1 MSSPSRRDEILNTAL
16 KLFNEQGSANVST
29 RHIAEAMGISPGNLY
44 YYFPHK
50 EAIIHAI
57 LDRAE
62 ALFEGVYDFDSAHLP
77 SPKSLLKRGEHYFWE
92 YRFFQSEMMLLFQN
106 DPSLK
111 ERFGKLQ
118 QKRLKEIEKML
129 GVLQGAGIL
138 RPLKEELKKILT
150 QNLWIVSNFWNLFLE
165 IEGRLFEEET
175 KGVIENILALLK
187 PHMTREGIAWIL
199 LDNEHEGVKA

>member
-1 MSSPSRRDEILNTAL
+1 
-16 KLFNEQGSANVST
+16 
-29 RHIAEAMGISPGNLY
+29 
-44 YYFPHK
+44 
-50 EAIIHAI
+50 
-57 LDRAE
+57 
-62 ALFEGVYDFDSAHLP
+62 
-77 SPKSLLKRGEHYFWE
+77 
-92 YRFFQSEMMLLFQN
+92 MLLFQN

-129 GVLQGAGIL
+129 GVLQEAGIL